1 MHLHAGQPEV
11 AERDLLELLGRI
23 PPGPHDGLPRA
34 EALAALLA
42 ARTAAGRLEIACAS
56 VPEAVSALRSC
67 GLFFH
72 RGDIFAWLAAACGE
86 YRVAAQVLGSVDEF
100 HVRTEGPR
108 DRLAA
113 RAREEALR
121 LMSGAFPETEQHLW
135 ISHGRHIEETPLI
148 SWLVAAL
155 ATPRGVGR

>member
-1 MHLHAGQPEV
+1 VDAI
-11 AERDLLELLGRI
+11 AERGLLELLSRI

-42 ARTAAGRLEIACAS
+42 ARTSAGKLESACAS
-56 VPEAVSALRSC
+56 VPEVVRALRNC

-72 RGDIFAWLAAACGE
+72 RGDILAWLAAACGE
-86 YRVAAQVLGSVDEF
+86 HQLAAQVLGAVDEF
-100 HVRTEGPR
+100 HVRTEGSR

-121 LMSGAFPETEQHLW
+121 LMNGTFPETEQQLW
-135 ISHGRHIEETPLI
+135 MSHGRRIEETQLI
-148 SWLVAAL
+148 SVLEATLAAQ
-155 ATPRGVGR
+155 RGAGSC